1 MKTARTATLA
11 FAFISLVGGYF
22 AHQYF
27 WLAGPESAKLWND
40 AIMPFT
46 LALGWILLL
55 AALAFSFTSP
65 EEEGQ

>member
-1 MKTARTATLA
+1 MKTARTATMV

-27 WLAGPESAKLWND
+27 WLSGPESAKLWNE

-46 LALGWILLL
+46 LALGWLLLL
-55 AALAFSFTSP
+55 AALIFSFTSR
-65 EEEGQ
+65 EEESQ